1 MATPVQGEPSGE
13 RAAID
18 RGTLAE
24 VAQLTRDVLTE
35 VGRAYLGASEPIEV
49 LLTALLARGHVLLEG
64 VPGVAKTT
72 LCKAFAAA
80 LGCSFR
86 RIQFTPDLLPSDITG
101 TYVLDGRSGQFVL
114 REGPIFAQ
122 VILGDEI
129 NRAPAKTQSALLE
142 AMQERQVTIEGQ
154 TRALAPPFL
163 VLATQNPIEHEGTYP
178 LPEAQVDR
186 FLAKLRMGYPA
197 LDAEKEMLR
206 RYAAATL
213 VETRRVLEP
222 EVVLRLQSIADAVH
236 VSEELFDYVLGLVQH
251 TRTHRRVYLGASPRA
266 ALQLT
271 SASKARALLAG
282 RDFVLPDDVK
292 QLAPFVLAH
301 RVMMSPDAELEGVSP
316 ESVVREALDRVPYRA
331 PPTAPTPR

>member
-1 MATPVQGEPSGE
+1 MATHNPTHVVE
-13 RAAID
+13 RA
-18 RGTLAE
+18 TLVE
-24 VAQLTRDVLTE
+24 VAQLAGLVMAE
-35 VGRAYLGASEPIEV
+35 VGKAYLGATEPVEV
-49 LLTALLARGHVLLEG
+49 ILTAMLARGHVLLEG

-72 LCKAFAAA
+72 LVKAFAGA

-101 TYVLDGRSGQFVL
+101 TYVLDGRNSTFVL

-154 TRALAPPFL
+154 TRALEAPFL

-186 FLAKLRMGYPA
+186 FLAKIKMGYPA
-197 LDAEKEMLR
+197 QEAEKEMLR
-206 RYAAATL
+206 RYSGPHDPQG
-213 VETRRVLEP
+213 ETRQVLDP
-222 EVVLRLQSIADAVH
+222 QNILRLQALADAVH
-236 VSEELFDYVLGLVQH
+236 VSDELLDYVLGLSQY
-251 TRTHRRVYLGASPRA
+251 TRSHRRVALGASPRA
-266 ALQLT
+266 SLQLVN
-271 SASKARALLAG
+271 AAKARALIAG

-292 QLAPFVLAH
+292 HLAPYVLAH
-301 RVMMSPDAELEGVSP
+301 RVMLSPDAELEGLGT
-316 ESVVREALDRVPYRA
+316 ESVVREALERVPYR
-331 PPTAPTPR
+331 PPATRPA